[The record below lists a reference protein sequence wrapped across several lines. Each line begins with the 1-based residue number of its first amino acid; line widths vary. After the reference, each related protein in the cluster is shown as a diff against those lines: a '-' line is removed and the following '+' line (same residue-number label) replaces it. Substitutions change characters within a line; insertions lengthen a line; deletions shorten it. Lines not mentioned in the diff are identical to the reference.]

1 MLDIKKGQHFV
12 MKHKPAV
19 TMEVTEANP
28 AKGTLRVCSYI
39 TGEKVA
45 VLEVREDLQE
55 YAESVQGIETDF
67 DLWHSKEE
75 NIMACVL
82 RCAAEYP
89 QEGTN
94 NTGLEIGKYYEVK
107 NSPLE
112 GAVIT
117 RIDED
122 RHVIKVHAFVMGR
135 YACSLSI
142 SGNPANFKDAV
153 EGITADHELREV
165 APTVED
171 FDPEEG
177 LKRLVGSIKNKT
189 TRTINNTRH

>member
-12 MKHKPAV
+12 MKHNPEV
-19 TMEVTEANP
+19 TLEVTEANP
-28 AKGTLRVCSYI
+28 AKGILRTCSYI
-39 TGEKVA
+39 AGEMFA

-67 DLWHSKEE
+67 DLWHNKEE

-89 QEGTN
+89 QDGTN
-94 NTGLEIGKYYEVK
+94 NTGLEIGKYYELKKSSLV
-107 NSPLE
+107 

-122 RHVIKVHAFVMGR
+122 RHAIKYHVFLMGR
-135 YACSLSI
+135 YACTLSI
-142 SGNPANFKDAV
+142 SDDPANFKGAV

-165 APTVED
+165 APTVGD

-177 LKRLVGSIKNKT
+177 LNRRVGFIKNKT
-189 TRTINNTRH
+189 ARPINNTRH